1 MVVFVK
7 GAPRKSDYR
16 RFKVRSV
23 TQTGQPDDYASMR
36 EVLRRRFRR
45 AVEDR
50 PDGPGER
57 EDPMWKL
64 LPDLLIVDGGKGQLG
79 VAVEVLNELGLYEV
93 VPVVGLAKQE
103 ELLFR
108 PQHRDPVRLDR
119 NSPELFLVQRVRD
132 EAHRF
137 AVTYQRNL
145 RSKDLTGS
153 RLEDVPGI
161 GMKRRQALLKHFGS
175 IDAIRNASADQIAA
189 VPGMTRQ
196 VAERIKQTL

>member
-1 MVVFVK
+1 M
-7 GAPRKSDYR
+7 
-16 RFKVRSV
+16 RSV

-57 EDPMWKL
+57 LRVLSGEDPMWKL

-108 PQHRDPVRLDR
+108 PHRRDPVRLDR

-145 RSKDLTGS
+145 RGKDLTGS
-153 RLEDVPGI
+153 RLEDVPGV

-189 VPGMTRQ
+189 LPGMTRQ
-196 VAERIKQTL
+196 VAERIKQDL